1 MDSRAETKTDAQY
14 SNVAESN
21 KEVVK
26 NDEPRLEGTQHI
38 QEKKKS
44 ALTSSLLMSFIS
56 LFVSVYNPYF
66 FSNLDNYGSKRKR

>member
-26 NDEPRLEGTQHI
+26 NDEPRLEGTQHTY
-38 QEKKKS
+38 KKKR
-44 ALTSSLLMSFIS
+44 
-56 LFVSVYNPYF
+56 
-66 FSNLDNYGSKRKR
+66 NLP